1 MADVHTPQ
9 TRSRNMAAIKGSHT
23 KPELM
28 VRHALHAKGLRYKL
42 HSRDLPGKPD
52 LVFPKYRAVV
62 FVHGCFWH
70 RHDCHLFKWP
80 STRQEFWAEK
90 ISRNVL
96 NDDLAMAKLRE
107 NGWRIGTVWECALKG
122 RTRLDFA
129 IAMQKLADWVKSGE
143 SMLTIRGE

>member
-1 MADVHTPQ
+1 
-9 TRSRNMAAIKGSHT
+9 MAAIKGSHT

-42 HSRDLPGKPD
+42 HSKDLPGKPD

-80 STRQEFWAEK
+80 STRPEFWAEK

-96 NDDLAMAKLRE
+96 NDDLSMSKLRE
-107 NGWRIGTVWECALKG
+107 NGWRIATVWECALKG
-122 RTRLDFA
+122 RTRLDFTS
-129 IAMQKLADWVKSGE
+129 AMQKLADWVKSGE

>member
-1 MADVHTPQ
+1 
-9 TRSRNMAAIKGSHT
+9 MAAIKGSHT

-70 RHDCHLFKWP
+70 RHDYHLFKWP

-107 NGWRIGTVWECALKG
+107 NGWRIATVWECALKG

-143 SMLTIRGE
+143 SMLIIRGE

>member
-1 MADVHTPQ
+1 
-9 TRSRNMAAIKGSHT
+9 MAAIKGSHT